1 MSPSGRL
8 CLLTVIGLILP
19 SRGQTLPEATPVPP
33 ADPTTVDSHV
43 LASTPDADHPELQ
56 PTPPPPARPADET
69 TQNRTETPPQT
80 QQPTGVDGRPVTHP
94 ATDSST
100 KEATLSAH
108 PTEGTTM
115 LTKRTPPGADVR
127 RDPQTPMPHGSDED
141 NPFFY
146 DESTLRKRG
155 LLVAAVLFI
164 TGIAILT
171 SGKCRQ
177 LSKLCR
183 NHRR

>member
-19 SRGQTLPEATPVPP
+19 SRGKPQPLSPPRSADCLHFFLCSSRPVW
-33 ADPTTVDSHV
+33 AR
-43 LASTPDADHPELQ
+43 TPDADHPELQ
-56 PTPPPPARPADET
+56 PTPPPP
-69 TQNRTETPPQT
+69 NWTETPPQT
-80 QQPTGVDGRPVTHP
+80 QQPTGVDGQPVTHP
-94 ATDSST
+94 ATHST
-100 KEATLSAH
+100 TLSAH

-115 LTKRTPPGADVR
+115 LTKRTPPGADV

-171 SGKCRQ
+171 SENWGWVCSVAEGHVLKGPRAM
-177 LSKLCR
+177 LF
-183 NHRR
+183 